1 MNILYVLAGKALHAG
16 FNAARR
22 RARAQAAQSKAV
34 SETKPDAKT
43 AAKIA
48 ANSASKSAAQASQR
62 AAGKIAGRARGQ
74 SLTEREL
81 TGQSGSGLSTA
92 SILSWLSLPLAY
104 VLLSPR
110 VMKPLYRPLLFHPA
124 PFPASVD
131 ENLPLAL
138 GVEPEECY
146 FNSYG
151 SLAPKETLHGW
162 WFAHPHKKDA
172 PVVLFSHGNSGNITI
187 RTGLCELL
195 MRSGA
200 SVFVYDYRGF
210 GKSTGQPTVE
220 GVSQDGVAA
229 FDFLQERMG
238 VKSDRL
244 FLYGES
250 LGAAVTTYIHTQREC
265 AGMVL
270 QSGFS
275 SLRAIAG
282 HTFTPLKVY
291 SNWLFPEPGFDS
303 AAILRRSEHPPLLV
317 IHGKLDQVVPYAHGL
332 ALYEAAGA
340 RKRLLALPA
349 TNHSDLLATAATQ
362 LHEELSSFFAKTV
375 F

>member
-1 MNILYVLAGKALHAG
+1 LNLFYVLAGKALHAG

-22 RARAQAAQSKAV
+22 RARVQVAKSKAV
-34 SETKPDAKT
+34 PDVNLDANSVAE
-43 AAKIA
+43 AAK
-48 ANSASKSAAQASQR
+48 STQR
-62 AAGKIAGRARGQ
+62 AANKIAGRTRAQNLAVRK
-74 SLTEREL
+74 L
-81 TGQSGSGLSTA
+81 TGQSGAGISTA
-92 SILSWLSLPLAY
+92 TILY

-124 PFPASVD
+124 PFPAAVD

-210 GKSTGQPTVE
+210 GKSTGLPTVE

-238 VKSDRL
+238 VKCDQL

-250 LGAAVTTYIHTQREC
+250 LGAAVTTYIHSQREC

-282 HTFTPLKVY
+282 HSFAPLKVY
-291 SNWLFPEPGFDS
+291 PNWLFPHPGFDS
-303 AAILRRSEHPPLLV
+303 EAILRRTEHPPLLV

-332 ALYEAAGA
+332 ALYEAASA
-340 RKRLLALPA
+340 RKKLLALPA

-362 LHEELSSFFAKTV
+362 LHEELSSFFSKTA